1 MTRHRNRDVHIRATE
16 EEVEL
21 ARQLGNLSR
30 AAKGV
35 LNAVAKKMQ
44 SADEFLPYERE
55 LIAAAFYAAADQ
67 VTLNPLPEIPINEL
81 HMTVRTTHSLLR
93 AGIDTVGK
101 LKKLSRNA
109 LLQIDGF
116 GNASADEVEM
126 QVPLPSDSA
135 SVSYFSAKW
144 SIRAQLLALAA
155 ELEAL

>member
-1 MTRHRNRDVHIRATE
+1 MS
-16 EEVEL
+16 
-21 ARQLGNLSR
+21 LSP
-30 AAKGV
+30 AAKTA
-35 LNAVAKKMQ
+35 LNAVAQKMR
-44 SADEFLPYERE
+44 SADGFVPYERD

-67 VTLNPLPEIPINEL
+67 VALNPLPEIPINEL

-101 LKKLSRNA
+101 LKKLSRDA

-116 GNASADEVEM
+116 GNVSVDEVEM

-144 SIRAQLLALAA
+144 SMRAKLLAIAA
-155 ELEAL
+155 ELEGASD